1 MATYRYLE
9 KEKLN
14 HTKSVADLELGIFKN
29 KIPTFQNATLQG
41 LSDPDPFWIS
51 IQHLF
56 KTIFEIFQNS
66 LQLLAL
72 QDKT

>member
-51 IQHLF
+51 I
-56 KTIFEIFQNS
+56 
-66 LQLLAL
+66 
-72 QDKT
+72 